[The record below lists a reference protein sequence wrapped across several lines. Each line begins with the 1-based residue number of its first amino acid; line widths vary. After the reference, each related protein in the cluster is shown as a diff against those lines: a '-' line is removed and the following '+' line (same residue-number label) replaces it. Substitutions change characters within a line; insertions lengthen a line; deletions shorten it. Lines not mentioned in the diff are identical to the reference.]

1 MRRKTVYLAV
11 LSISIMFFQIG
22 CSTLTT
28 GQTSS
33 TKDSSVAVEK
43 LVQTPRSWNGQTL
56 PTYPQGQ
63 PEVTILR
70 ITIPPGVRL
79 DIHEHPVINAGV
91 MISGQL
97 TVHTLNDQTLHIEAG
112 DPIVEVVDT
121 WHYGI
126 NEGRAPAEII
136 VFYAGVVDRPITVQ
150 KKQKHH
156 E

>member
-1 MRRKTVYLAV
+1 MRRTTVYLAV
-11 LSISIMFFQIG
+11 LSMSILVFQIG
-22 CSTLTT
+22 CSTVKD
-28 GQTSS
+28 GQKSP
-33 TKDSSVAVEK
+33 TKNSSVAVHK
-43 LVQTPRSWNGQTL
+43 LVQTSRSWNGQTL

-97 TVHTLNDQTLHIEAG
+97 TVYTLNDQTLHLEAG

-121 WHYGI
+121 WHYGV

-136 VFYAGVVDRPITVQ
+136 VFYAGVVDRPITVL
-150 KKQKHH
+150 KKQRHH
-156 E
+156 